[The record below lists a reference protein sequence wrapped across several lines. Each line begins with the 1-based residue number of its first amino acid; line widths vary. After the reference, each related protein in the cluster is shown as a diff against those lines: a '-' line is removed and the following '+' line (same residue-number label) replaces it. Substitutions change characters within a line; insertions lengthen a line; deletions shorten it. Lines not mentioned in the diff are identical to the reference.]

1 MSGHR
6 TNHYHVQSN
15 PGVKTIDLDQIWG
28 DLKRGIDQVYNRQHM
43 PKPRYIEL
51 YTYPFLLKMKKY
63 KLLSYSS
70 VIRNSLENV
79 ALCVNRQLL

>member
-6 TNHYHVQSN
+6 TNLYHVQSN

-63 KLLSYSS
+63 L
-70 VIRNSLENV
+70 N
-79 ALCVNRQLL
+79 C

>member
-51 YTYPFLLKMKKY
+51 YTYPFLLKTKKY
-63 KLLSYSS
+63 KLLSYSVLTS
-70 VIRNSLENV
+70 HNK
-79 ALCVNRQLL
+79 

>member
-70 VIRNSLENV
+70 VIRNGLENV